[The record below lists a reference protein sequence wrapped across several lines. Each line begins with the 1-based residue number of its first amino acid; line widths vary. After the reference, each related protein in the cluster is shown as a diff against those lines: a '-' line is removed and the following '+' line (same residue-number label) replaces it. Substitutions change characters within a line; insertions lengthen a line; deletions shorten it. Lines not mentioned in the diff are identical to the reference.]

1 LLEGPSRSVSM
12 SHQHG
17 IRSSE
22 VGEVSGSV
30 QPESGRGEV
39 HTNFVG
45 AGFAATVF
53 PAHCK

>member
-1 LLEGPSRSVSM
+1 M

-17 IRSSE
+17 IRRSE

-39 HTNFVG
+39 HTKFVG